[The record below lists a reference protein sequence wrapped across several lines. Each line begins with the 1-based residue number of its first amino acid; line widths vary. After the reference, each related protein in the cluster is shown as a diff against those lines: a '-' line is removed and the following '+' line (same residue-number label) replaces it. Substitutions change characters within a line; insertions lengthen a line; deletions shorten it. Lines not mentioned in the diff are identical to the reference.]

1 MIGRALIRYKAST
14 LVAPKTTNPPRRAQT
29 EGPGRLLAGCQSRA
43 SWRAGAGQR
52 MTAVP
57 VAMAASMPLLVPA
70 VK

>member
-1 MIGRALIRYKAST
+1 MQPKRRWHFSLA
-14 LVAPKTTNPPRRAQT
+14 VAEHRNNPPWTLCA
-29 EGPGRLLAGCQSRA
+29 PLAGCQSRA
-43 SWRAGAGQR
+43 SWHADAGQR